1 MTRDYEVFE
10 LGEVTLQSGVT
21 LPDARLAYKTHG
33 SLDAGGDNAIVM
45 PTFYTGTHARNE
57 GYLRA
62 VPALDPSRWFIVSVN
77 MFGNGLSSSPSN
89 TAPPFDGPRF
99 PAVTLHDNVA
109 CQHRL
114 LTEALGVKRIALVV
128 GWSMAGCQSYQWG
141 AQFPEMVDA
150 ILPFCASARTSPHNK
165 VFLEGVKAA
174 LMADAAFAGGD
185 YASPPEA
192 GLKAFGRVYAGW
204 AYSQTFYRERL
215 HREIGFE
222 TWEGAAARLGTRSS
236 RVGRQRPARQ
246 APDLAARRH
255 QRERALP
262 GRLRTCARRH
272 PRPSDTRPLH
282 DRPLLSAR
290 GQRRRSPVHAER
302 RPSCLH
308 LALGPLRGHSE
319 PKRTATSCV
328 SSTGAYPNCWKTGSG
343 NEVESGVIAIC
354 AAVRHPLPRGF
365 RYYRSYA

>member
-1 MTRDYEVFE
+1 MARDCETFE

-21 LPDARLAYKTHG
+21 LPNARLAYRTYG
-33 SLDAGGDNAIVM
+33 SLDADGGNVIVM

-62 VPALDPSRWFIVSVN
+62 VPALDPSRWFIVSID

-99 PAVTLHDNVA
+99 PEVTLHDNVA

-114 LTEALGVKRIALVV
+114 LTEVLGVKRVALVF

-141 AQFPEMVDA
+141 AQFPDMVDA

-174 LMADAAFAGGD
+174 LTADATFAGGD
-185 YASPPEA
+185 YALPPEA

-215 HREIGFE
+215 HRELGFE
-222 TWEGAAARLGTRSS
+222 TFEELLLDWERDHLDWDANDLLAKLRTWQLGDIS
-236 RVGRQRPARQ
+236 AN
-246 APDLAARRH
+246 RRH
-255 QRERALP
+255 GGDFERALGAIRARAILVP
-262 GRLRTCARRH
+262 CTTDLYFPPEDNAIEAAHMPNAELRPFDSPWGHCVAT
-272 PRPSDTRPLH
+272 PSREDSDFMRFL
-282 DRPLLSAR
+282 D
-290 GQRRRSPVHAER
+290 G
-302 RPSCLH
+302 
-308 LALGPLRGHSE
+308 
-319 PKRTATSCV
+319 CV
-328 SSTGAYPNCWKTGSG
+328 R
-343 NEVESGVIAIC
+343 EL
-354 AAVRHPLPRGF
+354 LPR
-365 RYYRSYA
+365 